1 MTRRF
6 DRWRGSL
13 ALAGLLL
20 CTLDVQAI
28 EVGHPA
34 PSFTATLLDGTR
46 FDLAAHR
53 GEVVVINFWA
63 TWCAPC
69 REEMPAF
76 EALQRT
82 YRDQGLV
89 IVAVSMDDPE
99 LRERVLKLAQD
110 FSYPMA
116 MAGDTKAAGYG
127 RIWRL
132 PISFVIDRQGLL
144 RVDGGIGER
153 KAYDLHAL
161 LNAVGPLLREPRPDA
176 SR

>member
-82 YRDQGLV
+82 YRYQGLV

-161 LNAVGPLLREPRPDA
+161 LNEVGPLLREPRPDA

>member
-6 DRWRGSL
+6 DRWCGSL
-13 ALAGLLL
+13 LFAGLLL
-20 CTLDVQAI
+20 STFDAQAI

-34 PSFTATLLDGTR
+34 PDFTAILLDGSR

-53 GEVVVINFWA
+53 GEVVIVNFWA

-82 YRDQGLV
+82 YRDQGLA

-99 LRERVLKLAQD
+99 LRERVLKLAQG

-116 MAGDTKAAGYG
+116 MAGDTQAAGYG

-144 RVDGGIGER
+144 RVDGGIGAR

-161 LNAVGPLLREPRPDA
+161 LDEIGPLLREPRPA
-176 SR
+176 APR

>member
-6 DRWRGSL
+6 DRWRGL
-13 ALAGLLL
+13 LFAGLLL
-20 CTLDVQAI
+20 STLDVQAI
-28 EVGHPA
+28 EVGRPA
-34 PSFTATLLDGTR
+34 PSFMATLLDGTR

-53 GEVVVINFWA
+53 GEVVIVNFWA

-76 EALQRT
+76 DALQQA
-82 YRDQGLV
+82 YRDQGLQ

-99 LRERVLKLAQD
+99 LRERVLKLAQG

-116 MAGDTKAAGYG
+116 MAGDTQAAGYG

-153 KAYDLHAL
+153 KAYDLPAL
-161 LNAVGPLLREPRPDA
+161 LRDIGPLLLEQRPDA
-176 SR
+176 PG